1 MRIATSHAGST
12 PWLHSMPASS
22 GRLGVLARR
31 YGAFA
36 VAMVLSLA
44 SAIPIVFV
52 CRLPECARR
61 QLVPE
66 YLADFS

>member
-1 MRIATSHAGST
+1 MVQTACNSRQPSCA
-12 PWLHSMPASS
+12 L
-22 GRLGVLARR
+22 VRR

-52 CRLPECARR
+52 CRLPECSRLGRA
-61 QLVPE
+61 
-66 YLADFS
+66 AAS

>member
-1 MRIATSHAGST
+1 MQKQVLSFHRICTY
-12 PWLHSMPASS
+12 MC
-22 GRLGVLARR
+22 VCR

-44 SAIPIVFV
+44 SAIPIVYV

-61 QLVPE
+61 G
-66 YLADFS
+66 LAAAA

>member
-1 MRIATSHAGST
+1 MQHIRNHG
-12 PWLHSMPASS
+12 HVSS
-22 GRLGVLARR
+22 FHR

-61 QLVPE
+61 AHAAFDTP
-66 YLADFS
+66 YA

>member
-1 MRIATSHAGST
+1 MQHACEEANHACNSIPKVSRT
-12 PWLHSMPASS
+12 CTACLH
-22 GRLGVLARR
+22 R

-61 QLVPE
+61 AHAAFDTP
-66 YLADFS
+66 YA